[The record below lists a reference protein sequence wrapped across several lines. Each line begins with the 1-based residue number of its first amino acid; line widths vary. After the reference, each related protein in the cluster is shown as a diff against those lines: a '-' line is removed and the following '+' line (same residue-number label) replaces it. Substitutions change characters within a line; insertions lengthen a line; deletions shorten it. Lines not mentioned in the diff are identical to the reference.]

1 MRAYLTDSTIKV
13 KKGECTCGLIRL
25 YNEKDEKQEELDIK
39 IKAKDCIYLSNCLDN
54 LGLISNDIFDLNING
69 ILSDGYF
76 NDDEQLQPILKDTP
90 CLIMFSSKEDDDGNT
105 DVYMNI
111 ICIYNDLG
119 ICTNINKSFK
129 ISLFFKDS
137 DILKKIRGAEKIFNT
152 YDYIKM

>member
-39 IKAKDCIYLSNCLDN
+39 IKAKDCIYLSNCLDTM
-54 LGLISNDIFDLNING
+54 GLISNDILDLNING

-76 NDDEQLQPILKDTP
+76 NDNEQLQPILKDTP
-90 CLIMFSSKEDDDGNT
+90 CLITFSSKEDNGNT
-105 DVYMNI
+105 DAYMNI

-119 ICTNINKSFK
+119 MCTSINKSFK
-129 ISLFFKDS
+129 ISLFFKDN